1 MVSWISILGSTAAGI
16 GVVLAYLR
24 LRLDRL
30 IRQAADEFEAK
41 LRTALTQSPKGSPLP
56 INRLW
61 VESVV
66 RVSSKRLI
74 GAALSYAGS
83 TLIIVSL
90 VGVVAV
96 DLGLAPSVEVYIL
109 LPATLLMILFWGAFA
124 SAFVTVMRERETR

>member
-1 MVSWISILGSTAAGI
+1 MVSWISILGSTAAGM

-24 LRLDRL
+24 QRLDRL
-30 IRQAADEFEAK
+30 IGQAANEFETK
-41 LRTALTQSPKGSPLP
+41 VRTALAQSPKGSPLP

-74 GAALSYAGS
+74 GAALIYAGS
-83 TLIIVSL
+83 ILILVSL

-96 DLGLAPSVEVYIL
+96 DFGWAPGVEIYIL
-109 LPATLLMILFWGAFA
+109 QPAALLMILFWGAFA
-124 SAFVTVMRERETR
+124 GAFVIVMRERESR